1 MIPVRLLLKGINSY
15 QEEYE
20 VDFAKLVE
28 GQLFGIFGP
37 VGSGKS
43 TILEA
48 IALALYGETERLHSN
63 DNRNY
68 NLMNLRSDE
77 LLIDFTFKTDL
88 NSTLYRF
95 TIQGKRNKKRF
106 EQVKTFTRAAYKME
120 GEEWLPIAPQS
131 AAELIGLNYKN
142 FRRTVIIP
150 QGKFQEFLQ
159 LKAADRTRM
168 LKEIFAL
175 ERFDL
180 SYKVKSLAAKNRQ
193 QIERIEGSLAEYA
206 AFNKE
211 VLTEKNNALTKLQE
225 ELDVLAEALAKTS
238 QLKEALE
245 QFFAVQTRVNTA
257 TQHLTSLQTSRVA
270 IREKIKGQQSK
281 FEQIKKQYEGLEE
294 LKHKKADLQRLKTIN
309 YDKQQMQVNAARIV
323 KGREVIT
330 QNEQKTKDLAKDLAG
345 KEKQYQELKQKKPN
359 QKALGELRVWFA
371 NKKSSVQT
379 LQSLQE
385 RHTRIVQEIQQ
396 LSTQALAPLTD
407 YLLSTKATIA
417 AAQDLDPTLQL
428 FQRKATEGKVQV
440 QRLEKEEKKLLVD
453 AKLGDWANNLK
464 EDEACPLC
472 GSVHHPQLHD
482 AEASNIALKK
492 LKGQLTKTK
501 TELEE
506 MEGLLSNF
514 GQIKARLEEKQNQM
528 KGLKEQKEAKEKELE
543 SLNASFTWPDFDPD
557 DEQQLN
563 EALQAAEQ
571 HQKQLE
577 LVEQDLD
584 HLRKAQQKNTQNQ
597 LTYQAE
603 LNKIQEKQ
611 TRLQTEAE
619 TLINNLNI
627 LDPLEYENAT
637 EAHLKQHI
645 YELENRIKDIE
656 WEYKQKEQA
665 LQQLLQDESQLAGQ
679 IKTQEETVGRYK
691 NELTDRQEHLD
702 KAQLEALSLS
712 HLLLEETTQEEKKT
726 AYEAFLSTFQAQQS
740 EQQQIT
746 ERKLKLEAETERLK
760 KDLAKK
766 LDLEK
771 SHAKAKER
779 GANIQLLSNL
789 FRGDGFVNYISS
801 IYLQELCTAANDRF
815 YKLTRQQLK
824 LEINEKNEFI
834 VRDYL
839 NEGKTRLAKTLSG
852 GQTFQAALSLA
863 LALAES
869 IRIQN
874 KANQNFF
881 FMDEGFG
888 SQDQEALQL
897 VLNTLKTLRKENRV
911 VGIISHVEELKREIA
926 IFLSVRNDEERG
938 SQLTNSWD

>member
-77 LLIDFTFKTDL
+77 LLIDFTFKKEL
-88 NSTLYRF
+88 SSHLYRF

-120 GEEWLPIAPQS
+120 GEEWIPIAPQS
-131 AAELIGLNYKN
+131 AESIIGLNYKN

-206 AFNKE
+206 AFDKE
-211 VLTEKNNALTKLQE
+211 VLKEKNEALKKLQE
-225 ELDVLAEALAKTS
+225 TLDNLEEALAKTS

-245 QFFAVQTRVNTA
+245 QFFAAQTRFNTA
-257 TQHLTSLQTSRVA
+257 TQHLTSIQTSRTS
-270 IREKIKGQQSK
+270 IREKIKAHQSK
-281 FEQIKKQYEGLEE
+281 FEQIKKQYEGLEQ

-309 YDKQQMQVNAARIV
+309 YDKQQLQINAARIA
-323 KGREVIT
+323 KGQEVIA
-330 QNEQKTKDLAKDLAG
+330 QNEQKAKDLSAKLVE
-345 KEKQYQELKQKKPN
+345 KEKQYQQLKQEKPN
-359 QKALGELRVWFA
+359 QKALGALRVWFA
-371 NKKSSVQT
+371 NKNSNTQT
-379 LQSLQE
+379 LQNLHKNHKTIE
-385 RHTRIVQEIQQ
+385 GEIQQ
-396 LSTQALAPLTD
+396 LSNQALAPLTD

-428 FQRKATEGKVQV
+428 FQRKATEGKANL

-453 AKLGDWANNLK
+453 AKLGDWAKNLQ
-464 EDEACPLC
+464 EEEACPLC
-472 GSVHHPQLHD
+472 GSVHHPQLHN
-482 AEASNIALKK
+482 AEASNIALQR
-492 LKGQLTKTK
+492 LKGQLVKTK

-506 MEGLLSNF
+506 MEGLLSSF
-514 GQIKARLEEKQNQM
+514 GQIKARLEEKQHQL
-528 KGLKEQKEAKEKELE
+528 KGLKDQIAVKEKELE
-543 SLNASFTWPDFDPD
+543 QLNASFSWPEFDPNE
-557 DEQQLN
+557 EQQLN

-571 HQKQLE
+571 HQKQSE
-577 LVEQDLD
+577 QVEQELD
-584 HLRKAQQKNTQNQ
+584 HLRKAQQKNAQNQ

-603 LNKIQEKQ
+603 LNKIHEKQ
-611 TRLQTEAE
+611 TRLQTEAD
-619 TLINNLNI
+619 TLVNNLHI
-627 LDPLEYENAT
+627 LDPSEYADAT

-645 YELENRIKDIE
+645 YELENEIKDVE
-656 WEYKQKEQA
+656 WNYKQNEQV
-665 LQQLLQDESQLAGQ
+665 LQQLLQDESQLTGQ
-679 IKTQEETVGRYK
+679 AKTQEETVARYK
-691 NELTDRQEHLD
+691 EELTTRQGQLD
-702 KAQLEALSLS
+702 HGQLEALNLSSLF
-712 HLLLEETTQEEKKT
+712 LNDTAKEQKKT
-726 AYEAFLSTFQAQQS
+726 VYEAFLNTFQAQQN
-740 EQQQIT
+740 EQKQQT
-746 ERKLKLEAETERLK
+746 ESKLKLEAETERLK

-766 LDLEK
+766 QELEK
-771 SHAKAKER
+771 AHAKAKER
-779 GANIQLLSNL
+779 GANIKVLANL

-801 IYLQELCTAANDRF
+801 IYLQELCLAANDRF

-869 IRIQN
+869 IRVQN

-926 IFLSVRNDEERG
+926 IFLSVWNDEEKG